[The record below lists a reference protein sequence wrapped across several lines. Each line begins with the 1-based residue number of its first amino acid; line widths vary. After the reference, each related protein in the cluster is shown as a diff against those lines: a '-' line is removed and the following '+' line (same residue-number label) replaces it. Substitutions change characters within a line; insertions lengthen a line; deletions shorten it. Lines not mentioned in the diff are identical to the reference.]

1 MLASVLNIANIC
13 RYSCASPMSHSLLI
27 GMGSSHGFG

>member
-13 RYSCASPMSHSLLI
+13 RYSCASNVSI
-27 GMGSSHGFG
+27 GINWDGVVTAFE